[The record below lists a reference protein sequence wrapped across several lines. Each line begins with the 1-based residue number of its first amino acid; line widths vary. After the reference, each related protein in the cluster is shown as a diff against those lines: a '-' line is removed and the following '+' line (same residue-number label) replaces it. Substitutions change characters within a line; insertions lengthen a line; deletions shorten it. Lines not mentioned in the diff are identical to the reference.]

1 MDKYQFGITVVLAL
15 ITIGGVA
22 YNIIKTHVLT
32 YNHIS
37 HLSTDVKEI
46 KVKLEEI
53 DNTQVN
59 QGKLISGMQAT
70 CTERGK
76 QLEKLT

>member
-1 MDKYQFGITVVLAL
+1 MNKYQFGITVILAL

-37 HLSTDVKEI
+37 HLSADVKQININIE
-46 KVKLEEI
+46 KI
-53 DNTQVN
+53 DKTQITH
-59 QGKLISGMQAT
+59 GKLISGIQAT
-70 CTERGK
+70 CKERGK
-76 QLEKLT
+76 QLEKIT

>member
-37 HLSTDVKEI
+37 HLSADVKEI
-46 KVKLEEI
+46 AVKLEEI
-53 DNTQVN
+53 DNTQVK
-59 QGKLISGMQAT
+59 QGKLISGIQAT
-70 CTERGK
+70 CKERGK

>member
-1 MDKYQFGITVVLAL
+1 MNNFQFGITVVLAL

-32 YNHIS
+32 HNHID
-37 HLSTDVKEI
+37 HLTKDVKGI
-46 KVKLEEI
+46 NKKLGAI
-53 DNTQVN
+53 DKTQKSY
-59 QGKLISGMQAT
+59 GIALAKIQAT

-76 QLEKLT
+76 QLDKIT

>member
-1 MDKYQFGITVVLAL
+1 MNSLQFGITVTLAL

-37 HLSTDVKEI
+37 HLAKDVKDINESLA
-46 KVKLEEI
+46 VI
-53 DNTQVN
+53 DKTQDE
-59 QGKLISGMQAT
+59 QGKAIAGIQAT

-76 QLEKLT
+76 QIEKLT